1 MGFPIYPVRRSEG
14 EEYMT
19 RTRKEELVA
28 EMTAEFKDAGAIIIC
43 DYKGM
48 TVENLEI
55 VRNLAKDE
63 DTKVKV
69 IKNKLAAIA
78 LENAGCEAIDFK
90 DTNLVIWGDTQVL
103 PCKIAD
109 KAATQFKDSFAI
121 KTGLIEGK
129 VASMETINAMA
140 KLPTRDELIGMLLNV
155 WNAPV
160 QNFTI
165 GLQALAD
172 KKESEA

>member
-1 MGFPIYPVRRSEG
+1 
-14 EEYMT
+14 MT

-28 EMTAEFKDAGAIIIC
+28 EMTEAFKGAGAIIVC

-63 DTKVKV
+63 DTKVQV
-69 IKNKLAAIA
+69 VKNKLARIA
-78 LENAGCEAIDFK
+78 LKNAGCEDIEFT
-90 DTNLVIWGDTQVL
+90 DTNLVIWGDAQVT

-109 KAATQFKDSFAI
+109 KAATDFKDTFSI
-121 KTGLIEGK
+121 KTGLIESK
-129 VASMETINAMA
+129 VADMDTINAMA
-140 KLPTRDELIGMLLNV
+140 KLPTRDVLIGMLLNV

-165 GLQALAD
+165 GMDALS
-172 KKESEA
+172 KKLEEEV

>member
-1 MGFPIYPVRRSEG
+1 
-14 EEYMT
+14 MT

-28 EMTAEFKDAGAIIIC
+28 EMTEAFKDAGAIIIC

-63 DTKVKV
+63 DTNVQV
-69 IKNKLAAIA
+69 VKNKLARIA
-78 LENAGCEAIDFK
+78 LKNAGCDDIEFTN
-90 DTNLVIWGDTQVL
+90 TNLVIWGDAQVT

-109 KAATQFKDSFAI
+109 KAATDFKDTFSI
-121 KTGLIEGK
+121 KTGLIKGEI
-129 VASMETINAMA
+129 ADMDTINAMA
-140 KLPTRDELIGMLLNV
+140 KLPTRDVLIGMLLNV

-165 GLQALAD
+165 GMDALS
-172 KKESEA
+172 KKLEEEA

>member
-1 MGFPIYPVRRSEG
+1 
-14 EEYMT
+14 MT

-28 EMTAEFKDAGAIIIC
+28 EMAAEFKDAGAIIVC

-69 IKNKLAAIA
+69 VKNRLAALA
-78 LENAGCEAIDFK
+78 LQDAGCEAVDFK
-90 DTNLVIWGDTQVL
+90 ETNLVIWGDAQVT

-109 KAATQFKDSFAI
+109 KAATDFKGSFSI
-121 KTGLIEGK
+121 KTGLIKGE

-140 KLPTRDELIGMLLNV
+140 KLPTRDVLLGMLLNV

-165 GLQALAD
+165 GMSALAT
-172 KKESEA
+172 KKEEEA

>member
-1 MGFPIYPVRRSEG
+1 
-14 EEYMT
+14 MT

-28 EMTAEFKDAGAIIIC
+28 GMTEAFKGAGAIIVC

-48 TVENLEI
+48 SVENLEI

-63 DTKVKV
+63 DTNVQV
-69 IKNKLAAIA
+69 VKNKLARIA
-78 LENAGCEAIDFK
+78 LKNAGCEDVEFN
-90 DTNLVIWGDTQVL
+90 DTNLVIWGDAQVT

-109 KAATQFKDSFAI
+109 KAASDFADSFSI
-121 KTGLIEGK
+121 KTGLIKGE

-140 KLPTRDELIGMLLNV
+140 KLPTRDVLIGMLLNV

-165 GLQALAD
+165 GMSALAS
-172 KKESEA
+172 KKEEA

>member
-1 MGFPIYPVRRSEG
+1 
-14 EEYMT
+14 MT

-28 EMTAEFKDAGAIIIC
+28 AMSAEFKDAGAIIVC

-48 TVENLEI
+48 TVEKLEI

-63 DTKVKV
+63 DVKV
-69 IKNKLAAIA
+69 QVVKNKLARIA
-78 LENAGCEAIDFK
+78 LKNAGCEDIEFT
-90 DTNLVIWGDTQVL
+90 DTNLVIWGDTQII

-109 KAATQFKDSFAI
+109 KAAADFKNVFSI
-121 KTGLIEGK
+121 KSGLILGE
-129 VASMETINAMA
+129 VASLETINAMA
-140 KLPTRDELIGMLLNV
+140 KLPTRDVLLGMLLNV

-165 GLQALAD
+165 GMDALS
-172 KKESEA
+172 KKLAEEA

>member
-1 MGFPIYPVRRSEG
+1 
-14 EEYMT
+14 MT

-28 EMTAEFKDAGAIIIC
+28 EMTEAFKDSGAIIVC

-55 VRNLAKDE
+55 VRNLAKAE
-63 DTKVKV
+63 ETKVQV
-69 IKNKLAAIA
+69 VKNKLARIA
-78 LENAGCEAIDFK
+78 LKNAGCEDIEFT
-90 DTNLVIWGDTQVL
+90 DTNLVIWGDAQVT

-109 KAATQFKDSFAI
+109 KAATDFKDSFSI
-121 KTGLIEGK
+121 KTGLIQGE

-140 KLPTRDELIGMLLNV
+140 KLPTRDVLLGMLLNV

-165 GLQALAD
+165 GLDALS
-172 KKESEA
+172 KKLEEEA

>member
-1 MGFPIYPVRRSEG
+1 
-14 EEYMT
+14 MT

-28 EMTAEFKDAGAIIIC
+28 EMTEAFKDAGAIIVC

-63 DTKVKV
+63 ETSVQV
-69 IKNKLAAIA
+69 VKNKLARIA
-78 LENAGCEAIDFK
+78 LKNAGCEDIEFT
-90 DTNLVIWGDTQVL
+90 DTNLVIWGDAQVT

-109 KAATQFKDSFAI
+109 KAATDFKESFSI
-121 KTGLIEGK
+121 KTGLIQGEI
-129 VASMETINAMA
+129 ASMETINAMA
-140 KLPTRDELIGMLLNV
+140 KLPTRDVLLGMLLNV

-165 GLQALAD
+165 GMDALS
-172 KKESEA
+172 KKLEEEA

>member
-1 MGFPIYPVRRSEG
+1 
-14 EEYMT
+14 MT
-19 RTRKEELVA
+19 RENKEIIVSDL
-28 EMTAEFKDAGAIIIC
+28 TQEFKSAQAIIVC

-48 TVENLEI
+48 KVDQLESI
-55 VRNLAKDE
+55 RNSARE
-63 DTKVKV
+63 SGTKIRVVKNTLSK
-69 IKNKLAAIA
+69 IPMK
-78 LENAGCEAIDFK
+78 NAGLEEIEMT
-90 DTNLVIWGDTQVL
+90 DTNIVVWGEDQISA
-103 PCKIAD
+103 CKIAD
-109 KAATQFKDSFAI
+109 KAANEFKENFAI

-165 GLQALAD
+165 GMNALAA
-172 KKESEA
+172 KLEEEA

>member
-1 MGFPIYPVRRSEG
+1 
-14 EEYMT
+14 MT

-28 EMTAEFKDAGAIIIC
+28 EMTEAFKDAGAIIVC

-63 DTKVKV
+63 ETNVKV
-69 IKNKLAAIA
+69 IKNRLAAIA

-109 KAATQFKDSFAI
+109 KAATQFKETFAI

-129 VASMETINAMA
+129 VASMETINTMA

-172 KKESEA
+172 KKEEEA

>member
-1 MGFPIYPVRRSEG
+1 
-14 EEYMT
+14 MT

-28 EMTAEFKDAGAIIIC
+28 QMTAEFKDAGAIIVC

-48 TVENLEI
+48 TVENLET

-63 DTKVKV
+63 EIKVQV
-69 IKNKLAAIA
+69 VKNKLAAIA
-78 LENAGCEAIDFK
+78 LQNAGCEAIDFK
-90 DTNLVIWGDTQVL
+90 DTNLVIWGDAQVT

-109 KAATQFKDSFAI
+109 KAATDFKNSFAI
-121 KTGLIEGK
+121 KTGLIQGE
-129 VASMETINAMA
+129 VASLETINAMA

-165 GLQALAD
+165 GLNALAA
-172 KKESEA
+172 KKEEEA

>member
-1 MGFPIYPVRRSEG
+1 
-14 EEYMT
+14 MT

-28 EMTAEFKDAGAIIIC
+28 EMTAEFKDAGAIIVC

-48 TVENLEI
+48 TVEKLEI

-69 IKNKLAAIA
+69 VNNRLAKIA
-78 LENAGCEAIDFK
+78 LNNAGCEAVELT
-90 DTNLVIWGDTQVL
+90 DTNLVIWGDAQVT

-109 KAATQFKDSFAI
+109 KAATDFKDTFAI
-121 KTGLIEGK
+121 KTGLIQGE
-129 VASMETINAMA
+129 VASLETINAMA
-140 KLPTRDELIGMLLNV
+140 KLPTRDVLLGMLLHV

-165 GLQALAD
+165 GLNALAA
-172 KKESEA
+172 KKEEEA

>member
-1 MGFPIYPVRRSEG
+1 
-14 EEYMT
+14 MT

-28 EMTAEFKDAGAIIIC
+28 EMTEAFKDAGAIIVC

-63 DTKVKV
+63 ETNVQV
-69 IKNKLAAIA
+69 VKNKLARIA
-78 LENAGCEAIDFK
+78 LKNAGCEDIEFT
-90 DTNLVIWGDTQVL
+90 DTNLVIWGDAQVT

-109 KAATQFKDSFAI
+109 KAATDFKESFSI
-121 KTGLIEGK
+121 KTGLIQGEI
-129 VASMETINAMA
+129 ASMETINAMA
-140 KLPTRDELIGMLLNV
+140 KLPTRDVLLGMLLNV

-165 GLQALAD
+165 GMDALS
-172 KKESEA
+172 KKLEEEA

>member
-1 MGFPIYPVRRSEG
+1 
-14 EEYMT
+14 MT

-28 EMTAEFKDAGAIIIC
+28 ELTAEFKDAGSIIVC

-69 IKNKLAAIA
+69 IKNRLARIA
-78 LENAGCEAIDFK
+78 LKNAGCDDINFT

-109 KAATQFKDSFAI
+109 KAATQFKNSFAI
-121 KTGLIEGK
+121 KTGLIQGE
-129 VASMETINAMA
+129 VASMETIMAMA

-165 GLQALAD
+165 GMQAFAT
-172 KKESEA
+172 KKEEEA

>member
-1 MGFPIYPVRRSEG
+1 
-14 EEYMT
+14 MT
-19 RTRKEELVA
+19 RTEKEQLVA
-28 EMTAEFKDAGAIIIC
+28 EMTADFKEAGAIIVC

-48 TVENLEI
+48 TVPDLES
-55 VRNLAKDE
+55 VRADAKAE
-63 DTKVKV
+63 GNSVRV
-69 IKNKLAAIA
+69 IKNTLASLA
-78 LENAGCEAIDFK
+78 LKNAGCDALALSE
-90 DTNLVIWGDTQVL
+90 TNLVIWGETQVL

-109 KAATQFKDSFAI
+109 KAATAFKGKFSI
-121 KTGLIEGK
+121 KTGLLEGK
-129 VASMETINAMA
+129 VAEIETINAMA

-172 KKESEA
+172 KKEAEA

>member
-1 MGFPIYPVRRSEG
+1 
-14 EEYMT
+14 MT

-28 EMTAEFKDAGAIIIC
+28 QMTAAFKDAGAIIIC

-48 TVENLEI
+48 TVENLEK

-63 DTKVKV
+63 DTKVQV
-69 IKNKLAAIA
+69 VKNKLAMIA
-78 LENAGCEAIDFK
+78 LKNAGCEAVDFAE
-90 DTNLVIWGDTQVL
+90 TNLVIWGDTQVL

-109 KAATQFKDSFAI
+109 KAATDFKDKFVI
-121 KTGLIEGK
+121 KAGLIQGE
-129 VASMETINAMA
+129 VASLETINAMA

-165 GLQALAD
+165 GMNALAA
-172 KKESEA
+172 KLEEEA

>member
-1 MGFPIYPVRRSEG
+1 
-14 EEYMT
+14 MT
-19 RTRKEELVA
+19 RTEKEQLVA
-28 EMTAEFKDAGAIIIC
+28 EMTADFKEAGAIIVC

-48 TVENLEI
+48 TVPDLESVRADARAENSS
-55 VRNLAKDE
+55 VR
-63 DTKVKV
+63 V
-69 IKNKLAAIA
+69 IKNTLASIA
-78 LENAGCEAIDFK
+78 LKNAGCDALALSE
-90 DTNLVIWGDTQVL
+90 TNLVIWGETQVL

-109 KAATQFKDSFAI
+109 KAATAFKEKFSI
-121 KTGLIEGK
+121 KTGLLEGK
-129 VASMETINAMA
+129 VANIETINAMA

-172 KKESEA
+172 KKDAEA

>member
-1 MGFPIYPVRRSEG
+1 
-14 EEYMT
+14 MT
-19 RTRKEELVA
+19 RARKEELVA
-28 EMTAEFKDAGAIIIC
+28 EMTAEFKDAGAIIVC

-48 TVENLEI
+48 TVEKLEV

-69 IKNKLAAIA
+69 INNKLARIA
-78 LENAGCEAIDFK
+78 LKNAGCEDIEFTE
-90 DTNLVIWGDTQVL
+90 TNLVIWGDEQIT

-109 KAATQFKDSFAI
+109 KAATDFNDRFSI
-121 KTGLIEGK
+121 KTGLIQGE

-140 KLPTRDELIGMLLNV
+140 KLPTREVLLGMLLNV

-165 GLQALAD
+165 GLSALAA
-172 KKESEA
+172 KKEEEA

>member
-1 MGFPIYPVRRSEG
+1 
-14 EEYMT
+14 MT

-28 EMTAEFKDAGAIIIC
+28 EMTEAFKGAGAIIVC

-63 DTKVKV
+63 DTNVQV
-69 IKNKLAAIA
+69 VKNKLARIA
-78 LENAGCEAIDFK
+78 LKNAGCEDIEFT
-90 DTNLVIWGDTQVL
+90 DTNLVIWGDAQVT

-109 KAATQFKDSFAI
+109 KAASDNKGNFEI
-121 KTGLIEGK
+121 RTGLIKGEI
-129 VASMETINAMA
+129 ASMETINAMA
-140 KLPTRDELIGMLLNV
+140 KLPTRDVLIGMLLNV

-165 GLQALAD
+165 GMQALAT
-172 KKESEA
+172 KKEEEA

>member
-1 MGFPIYPVRRSEG
+1 
-14 EEYMT
+14 MT

-28 EMTAEFKDAGAIIIC
+28 EMTEAFKDAGAIIVC

-63 DTKVKV
+63 ETSVQV
-69 IKNKLAAIA
+69 VKNKLARIA
-78 LENAGCEAIDFK
+78 LKNAGCEDIEFN
-90 DTNLVIWGDTQVL
+90 DTNLVIWGPAQVT

-109 KAATQFKDSFAI
+109 KAATDFKNSFSI
-121 KTGLIEGK
+121 KTGLIQGEI
-129 VASMETINAMA
+129 ASMETINAMA
-140 KLPTRDELIGMLLNV
+140 KLPTRDVLLGMLLNV

-165 GLQALAD
+165 GMSALAT
-172 KKESEA
+172 KKEEEA

>member
-1 MGFPIYPVRRSEG
+1 
-14 EEYMT
+14 MT
-19 RTRKEELVA
+19 RARKEELVA
-28 EMTAEFKDAGAIIIC
+28 QMTEAFKDAGAIIVC

-63 DTKVKV
+63 DTKVQV
-69 IKNKLAAIA
+69 IKNKLARIA
-78 LENAGCEAIDFK
+78 LKNAGCEDIEFT
-90 DTNLVIWGDTQVL
+90 DTNLVIWGDAQVT

-109 KAATQFKDSFAI
+109 KAATDFKDTFSI
-121 KTGLIEGK
+121 KTGLIESK
-129 VASMETINAMA
+129 VADMDTINAMA
-140 KLPTRDELIGMLLNV
+140 KLPTRDVLIGMLLNV

-165 GLQALAD
+165 GMDALS
-172 KKESEA
+172 KKLEEEN

>member
-1 MGFPIYPVRRSEG
+1 
-14 EEYMT
+14 MT

-28 EMTAEFKDAGAIIIC
+28 EMTAAFKDAGAIIVC

-48 TVENLEI
+48 SVENLEV

-63 DTKVKV
+63 DTKVQV
-69 IKNKLAAIA
+69 VKNKLAAIA
-78 LENAGCEAIDFK
+78 LQNAGCEAIDFK
-90 DTNLVIWGDTQVL
+90 DTNLVIWGDAQVT

-109 KAATQFKDSFAI
+109 KAATEFKNSFSI
-121 KTGLIEGK
+121 KTGLIQGE

-140 KLPTRDELIGMLLNV
+140 KLPTRDVLIGMLLNV

-165 GLQALAD
+165 GMNALAA
-172 KKESEA
+172 KKEEEA